1 MLHDEKM
8 KKDVA
13 HFMILIR
20 PISNSGR
27 SLHPPNQNH
36 APTTLGGKKAEL
48 SERIPFVEELCVCV
62 GGGQAETERLTKTEA
77 GQKGKR
83 TNKNVKKEPES
94 WEH

>member
-36 APTTLGGKKAEL
+36 APTTLGRKKAEL

-62 GGGQAETERLTKTEA
+62 WGAGRDRKTDKDR
-77 GQKGKR
+77 GMGRDKR
-83 TNKNVKKEPES
+83 GRGPTRM
-94 WEH
+94 

>member
-20 PISNSGR
+20 PISKSGR

-48 SERIPFVEELCVCV
+48 SERIPFVEELCVWGV
-62 GGGQAETERLTKTEA
+62 GVGVGRDRKTDKDR
-77 GQKGKR
+77 GRGRDKR
-83 TNKNVKKEPES
+83 GRGPTRM
-94 WEH
+94 